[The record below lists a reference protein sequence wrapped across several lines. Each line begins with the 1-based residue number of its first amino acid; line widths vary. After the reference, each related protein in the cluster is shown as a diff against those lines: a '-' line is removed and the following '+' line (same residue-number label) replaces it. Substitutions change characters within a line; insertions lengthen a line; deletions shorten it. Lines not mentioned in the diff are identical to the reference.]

1 VSYPILVERL
11 AGETVLDMGCNA
23 CGHWWRTND
32 PEEFMLLTNV
42 GCCPRCESFS
52 THPRYDVGV
61 RCPGCGELS
70 TMLEVSGA
78 CSRRCM
84 LVAEYAAQ
92 LQKGPE

>member
-32 PEEFMLLTNV
+32 PEEFML
-42 GCCPRCESFS
+42 
-52 THPRYDVGV
+52 
-61 RCPGCGELS
+61 S